1 MKVRIATMSVA
12 AVGMLLNLVV
22 IIAMAIDPLKILRK
36 GPWVTILNLATADL
50 ISCISAFCLWGETYF
65 NKTQSISY
73 YVTVDYGWASGVSAS
88 FLLLTFFAVQIFL
101 LTKFPLKCRYC
112 LTTPRVVLVCIS
124 LWLFACL
131 LGFSNTLWFYNKEHR
146 RDNLKIYAAQIGV
159 LQIALVVQIV
169 LNIQVAVEIIRSG
182 RNSGNPQNAKHK
194 NIAKTVMIL
203 TPILFL
209 TAFPYF
215 VVKQIEYLVRLG
227 YLGEGATAKAFFS
240 LSRCYVPIATLN
252 FGANPILY
260 ALRLPDYKQTLLAFV
275 GKKTNG
281 LTRRLT
287 QNTSLSLRSQ
297 RTSVTTSYTKEVKE
311 QPM

>member
-1 MKVRIATMSVA
+1 MKVRIAAMSVA
-12 AVGMLLNLVV
+12 AFAMLLNLTV
-22 IIAMAIDPLKILRK
+22 IIAIVIDPLKILRR

-50 ISCISAFCLWGETYF
+50 ISCISAFCLWGTKFF
-65 NKTQSISY
+65 NKTQSDSY
-73 YVTVDYGWASGVSAS
+73 YVAVDFGWAFGVSAS

-101 LTKFPLKCRYC
+101 LTKFPLKSRYC
-112 LTTPRVVLVCIS
+112 LTTPRIALVCVL

-131 LGFSNTLWFYNKEHR
+131 LGFSNTIWLINPAEWR
-146 RDNLKIYAAQIGV
+146 TNLRIIAAQIGV

-182 RNSGNPQNAKHK
+182 RSTGNAHNAKHK
-194 NIAKTVMIL
+194 NIAKTVIIL
-203 TPILFL
+203 TLILFL

-215 VVKQIEYLVRLG
+215 VVKQIEILTRLG
-227 YLGEGATAKAFFS
+227 YLGEGEIAYTLYN
-240 LSRCYVPIATLN
+240 LSYCYAPIAILN

-260 ALRLPDYKQTLLAFV
+260 ALRLPDYRQTLLAFV

-281 LTRRLT
+281 LPRRLT
-287 QNTSLSLRSQ
+287 QHTSLSLRSQ